1 MWRAEARFPWGEA
14 GFGKARVARDS
25 LLKNTRIHIMAKI
38 YVTWNRPLRA
48 CLRCVLGVGGSSSLR
63 QKPLCRPSSR
73 APTRRRRP
81 SPAFAGSGRLPHV
94 SGIVPYVSG
103 SFRSASRCQGPSRSR
118 HVSEVR
124 AVYGWIVLRCTCGPR
139 FGRPSARQRTRE
151 PRPPFVTESDAAEDA
166 GPCVRGPRARVRV
179 PRARVRVSRAC
190 AAAPAPLRA
199 DSWAWNG
206 LTARSFRSAFP

>member
-1 MWRAEARFPWGEA
+1 MRRAEARFPWGEA
-14 GFGKARVARDS
+14 GFGKAGVARDS

-81 SPAFAGSGRLPHV
+81 GPAFAGSGRLPHV

-103 SFRSASRCQGPSRSR
+103 SFRLASRCQGPSRSR

-151 PRPPFVTESDAAEDA
+151 PRPPFATESDAAEDA
-166 GPCVRGPRARVRV
+166 GPCVR
-179 PRARVRVSRAC
+179 VSRACARAVGMC